1 MSTLQTV
8 VDDARVLLNDSA
20 KLRYSDAL
28 LLKYANEAIAY
39 AKRIRPDLFLGTF
52 KTTLSAYGLTDSTPL
67 PPEYEFALKDYVVAR
82 SNTIDDEYSID
93 GRAGAFNQNF
103 KTVLMTI

>member
-1 MSTLQTV
+1 MATLQTI
-8 VDDARVLLNDSA
+8 VDDARVLLNDA
-20 KLRYSDAL
+20 DKLRYSDAL
-28 LLKYANEAIAY
+28 LLKNANEAIAY
-39 AKRIRPDLFLGTF
+39 AKRLRPDLFLGTF
-52 KTTLSAYGLTDSTPL
+52 KTTLSSYALTDVSPM

-82 SNTIDDEYSID
+82 CNAIDDEYSID